1 MFINS
6 RWTVSI
12 ELAKRALRIV
22 IIIIKANQANPDRKW
37 LSGERTQDLLNEFV
51 FWIVQRRFS

>member
-1 MFINS
+1 VFINN

-12 ELAKRALRIV
+12 ELAKPALRIV
-22 IIIIKANQANPDRKW
+22 NLKANQANPDRKW